1 MTDSNQGT
9 SPNRERKKAIAVAII
24 GFLGFSGLIGYL
36 GFKNIQ
42 NRSFHTLLFFPS
54 ARGITRGMPVTY
66 WGVKIGEVMGFNPEP
81 KGVAIEVEIWP
92 AERQIPRDSFFKV
105 ARVEGEMTID
115 IQPRNP
121 LPPNALKMKP
131 RSSNCDPKI
140 ILCNNKRISSIGRL
154 SLRNLVYSL
163 NSIQDINSGVQSV
176 ETNVGA
182 VTSDVH
188 QMKTT
193 VQELGQLGQ
202 EARGLLNSD
211 KLDKTLTKLDTTLT
225 SLQRAADQISLTA
238 QSAGRL
244 SNQAS
249 GFVENARQA
258 RTLDRLNSTLVSVG
272 GVADEVQ
279 LFLRANRNNLGTT
292 LSSIEQLSKQVTL
305 TVRKLDP
312 LAEQIQSKALLE
324 NLETISKNAAQLTA
338 NLSEIS
344 SQFNDAQSHTQLQ
357 HILDAARSLL
367 DNLNKITSDID
378 ELTGN
383 PRLRGDILRLIQGL
397 SHLLSSTQ
405 LLQQQVAYGKVLT
418 QVATESDRPKA
429 LQP

>member
-1 MTDSNQGT
+1 
-9 SPNRERKKAIAVAII
+9 
-24 GFLGFSGLIGYL
+24 
-36 GFKNIQ
+36 
-42 NRSFHTLLFFPS
+42 
-54 ARGITRGMPVTY
+54 
-66 WGVKIGEVMGFNPEP
+66 
-81 KGVAIEVEIWP
+81 
-92 AERQIPRDSFFKV
+92 
-105 ARVEGEMTID
+105 
-115 IQPRNP
+115 
-121 LPPNALKMKP
+121 
-131 RSSNCDPKI
+131 
-140 ILCNNKRISSIGRL
+140 
-154 SLRNLVYSL
+154 
-163 NSIQDINSGVQSV
+163 VQSV
-176 ETNVGA
+176 ETNVGT
-182 VTSDVH
+182 VTFDVN

-211 KLDKTLTKLDTTLT
+211 KLDKTLAKLDTTLT
-225 SLQRAADQISLTA
+225 SVQRAADQISLTA

-258 RTLDRLNSTLVSVG
+258 KTLDRLNSTLVSVG
-272 GVADEVQ
+272 GVADQVQ

-344 SQFNDAQSHTQLQ
+344 SQFNDAQSLTQLQ

-418 QVATESDRPKA
+418 QVATESDRPRV